1 MLGRVS
7 GSTAAS
13 RSRHTLGLLSLVLGF
28 LVLSGAAGA
37 VGEQGGAT
45 GTLIVYVGGPAPAQV
60 SVSPTP
66 PPSDDGSGRHPCVQ
80 VVGDNVEDTPC
91 VYTLPQ
97 GPVTLTA
104 QFSSPPAPERRFLGW
119 SDGDCG
125 SSPVCETTLTASHAV
140 VASFS
145 PVKLK
150 LQLDGAG
157 KVTATTVPGGRVDT
171 CTSDDQ
177 NPNPICTI
185 EYDTI
190 TEVELEGTPTDG
202 HVQWNEV
209 ALCDF
214 GADPQASRCRALVN
228 FDPFPV
234 GVGFGEA
241 PNPPGNFDIDVMV
254 RVLFGGEGS
263 GRVTGV
269 RTAAPAQPIFN
280 CAPDCSAS
288 IQYQR
293 RVALTADPDA
303 DSTFEGWRGVC
314 STNPRC
320 EFNAGAVTSVR
331 AIFGRKPPNPPP
343 PQPPPQP
350 QPRRAFATQILGVR
364 VIRTRRA
371 RVVVA
376 RVAVNE
382 AASGRGQV
390 RRGRRTLARRA
401 FRLRSGRNVLRMPL
415 RARVRRG
422 RAWFAITLTSA
433 TGTTKS
439 MRTRIFIPRRR

>member
-45 GTLIVYVGGPAPAQV
+45 GTLKVFVGGPAPARV
-60 SVSPTP
+60 IVSPTP
-66 PPSDDGSGRHPCVQ
+66 PPSDDDTGRHPCEQ
-80 VVGDNVEDTPC
+80 LGEAQEDTPC

-97 GPVTLTA
+97 GPITLRA
-104 QFSSPPAPERRFLGW
+104 ELSPPAAGREFLAW
-119 SDGDCG
+119 SDAECG
-125 SSPVCETTLTASHAV
+125 SNPVCATTLTESHEV

-150 LQLDGAG
+150 LNLDGPG
-157 KVTATTVPGGRVDT
+157 TVTATTVPGGRVDA
-171 CTSDDQ
+171 CTSDAQ

-190 TEVELEGTPTDG
+190 TEVDLHAMPSTPG
-202 HVQWNEV
+202 HEV
-209 ALCDF
+209 LWREEAFCDF
-214 GADPQASRCRALVN
+214 GADPKSTHCRARVN
-228 FDPFPV
+228 FDPSWV
-234 GVGFGEA
+234 GVGFGS
-241 PNPPGNFDIDVMV
+241 PPMPPGNFQIDVAV
-254 RVLFGGEGS
+254 RVLFGGDGS

-269 RTAAPAQPIFN
+269 RTAAPNAQIIN
-280 CAPDCSAS
+280 CAPSCSAS
-288 IQYQR
+288 VQYQR

-331 AIFGRKPPNPPP
+331 AIFGRKPPNPPAPP
-343 PQPPPQP
+343 PQPQP

-390 RRGRRTLARRA
+390 RRGRRALARRA
-401 FRLRSGRNVLRMPL
+401 FRLRTGRNVLRMPL

-422 RAWFAITLTSA
+422 RAWFAITLTNA

-439 MRTRIFIPRRR
+439 MRTRFFIPRRR